1 MVTTEPTSSNDW
13 TADAAEQATW
23 AAQTAEQST
32 WAAQTAEVFDDVPA
46 FDGDADPEVDVNAC
60 LPGDRSYM
68 QRPVRRLFIDYRPNP
83 DALKHLA
90 QLPIEGESLH
100 GIISGR
106 YALWQLVPALIGRTG
121 QTIDDLYIATLSY
134 GQANAD
140 ELLGLLDDGQVRRVS
155 LLVSY
160 YFKAQNR
167 KLYDSLVPPL
177 LSRGQRCLAMRT
189 HCKII
194 LAKMAD
200 GSAYVVEASANL
212 RSCKNLEQFV
222 LTRDVGLYEFHRAW
236 LDGELLRPRT
246 KEETDD

>member
-1 MVTTEPTSSNDW
+1 MVTTDPASSDDW
-13 TADAAEQATW
+13 TADAAAHAAWAEQAD
-23 AAQTAEQST
+23 EP
-32 WAAQTAEVFDDVPA
+32 FDDAPA
-46 FDGDADPEVDVNAC
+46 FDADADPEVDVNAR
-60 LPGDRSYM
+60 LPGDRSHM
-68 QRPVRRLFIDYRPNP
+68 QRPARRLFIDYRPNP
-83 DALKHLA
+83 DALKHLE

-100 GIISGR
+100 GIISGK
-106 YALWQLVPALIGRTG
+106 YALWELVPALIGRTG
-121 QTIDDLYIATLSY
+121 QTIDDLYVATLSY

-140 ELLGLLDDGQVRRVS
+140 ELLGLLDGGQIRRVS

-194 LAKMAD
+194 LARMAD

-212 RSCKNLEQFV
+212 RSCKNIEQFV
-222 LTRDVGLYEFHRAW
+222 LTRDVGLYAFHRAW

-246 KEETDD
+246 KEETDE